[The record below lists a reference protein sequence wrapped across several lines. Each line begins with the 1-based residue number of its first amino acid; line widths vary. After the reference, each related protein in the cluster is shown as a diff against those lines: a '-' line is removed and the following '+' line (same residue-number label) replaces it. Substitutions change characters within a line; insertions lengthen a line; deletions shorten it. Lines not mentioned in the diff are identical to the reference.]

1 MISSFLSQVCCSTWC
16 YSEYNTIIVYLIS
29 NYDVVDKLCTISPSQ
44 IDMEKVSVDTV
55 KPWIS
60 QRINEILGFEDEV
73 VIDFVF
79 NMLETERVRLHR
91 DL

>member
-1 MISSFLSQVCCSTWC
+1 
-16 YSEYNTIIVYLIS
+16 
-29 NYDVVDKLCTISPSQ
+29 
-44 IDMEKVSVDTV
+44 MEKVSVDTV

-79 NMLETERVRLHR
+79 NMLETERVRLHC
-91 DL
+91 DF

>member
-1 MISSFLSQVCCSTWC
+1 
-16 YSEYNTIIVYLIS
+16 
-29 NYDVVDKLCTISPSQ
+29 
-44 IDMEKVSVDTV
+44 MEKVSVDTV

-79 NMLETERVRLHR
+79 NMLETERVMQNSEFQLSLAHLRIRVNHHLYFESSHVDSR
-91 DL
+91 NNKTIYI

>member
-1 MISSFLSQVCCSTWC
+1 MYITLQNYETLPD
-16 YSEYNTIIVYLIS
+16 NKVYIT
-29 NYDVVDKLCTISPSQ
+29 KRHQ

-79 NMLETERVRLHR
+79 NMLDKERVIGVSKGF
-91 DL
+91 

>member
-1 MISSFLSQVCCSTWC
+1 
-16 YSEYNTIIVYLIS
+16 
-29 NYDVVDKLCTISPSQ
+29 
-44 IDMEKVSVDTV
+44 MEKVSVETV

-79 NMLETERVRLHR
+79 NMLETERVSIINLLSDRRQGSYQFWLSYQFF
-91 DL
+91 LCIVSSI

>member
-1 MISSFLSQVCCSTWC
+1 MQLHNSFLLYMLQFINWLVATRIYR
-16 YSEYNTIIVYLIS
+16 YS
-29 NYDVVDKLCTISPSQ
+29 PQ

-79 NMLETERVRLHR
+79 NMLETERVMLY
-91 DL
+91 